1 MSALRVMILE
11 DDPVTASVYEEY
23 LRRIPGVEHARTA
36 GTRAAAL
43 AFLVGRWRVYADFGV
58 DLLLV
63 DMNLPDG
70 HGLDVLRHLRSAGW
84 PGGAVALTAAS
95 DRQVV
100 RAAVALGM
108 TDYLLKPFTFEEF
121 AARVGGYRELSL
133 RLGASGEVPDQAQLD
148 QIFNHDTPRG
158 VELPKGLTPETLT
171 RVSQALA
178 ASGGEHQPACARPSD
193 NQVPEAARSGRAAG
207 GALSATELGQLTG
220 LSRVTARRYLEHL
233 VDTGQASRQVRH
245 GTPGRPEVEYS
256 AFP

>member
-23 LRRIPGVEHARTA
+23 LRRLPGVKHVHTA
-36 GTRAAAL
+36 GTRKAAL
-43 AFLVGRWRVYADFGV
+43 LYLVGRWRVYADFGV

-84 PGGAVALTAAS
+84 AGGAVALTAAS

-108 TDYLLKPFTFEEF
+108 TDYLLKPFTFNEF

-133 RLGASGEVPDQAQLD
+133 RLGERGEVPDQEQLD
-148 QIFNHDTPRG
+148 RIFNHDSPRG
-158 VELPKGLTPETLT
+158 TELPKGLTAETLA
-171 RVSQALA
+171 RVADALA
-178 ASGGEHQPACARPSD
+178 ASTGSASTGS
-193 NQVPEAARSGRAAG
+193 AG
-207 GALSATELGQLTG
+207 TGSASTGALSATELGQLTG

-233 VDTGQASRQVRH
+233 VETGRASRAPRH

-256 AFP
+256 PLPSPSR

>member
-1 MSALRVMILE
+1 MSVLRVMILE

-23 LRRIPGVEHARTA
+23 LRRIPGVKHVHTA
-36 GTRAAAL
+36 GTRQAAL
-43 AFLVGRWRVYADFGV
+43 LYLTGQWRVYADFGV

-108 TDYLLKPFTFEEF
+108 THYLLKPFTSEEF
-121 AARVGGYRELSL
+121 AARIGGYRDFSR
-133 RLGASGEVPDQAQLD
+133 RLGERGEVPDQEQLD
-148 QIFNHDTPRG
+148 RIFHQDAPRSA
-158 VELPKGLTPETLT
+158 ELPKGLTVETLT
-171 RVSQALA
+171 RVGQAL
-178 ASGGEHQPACARPSD
+178 SGSA
-193 NQVPEAARSGRAAG
+193 
-207 GALSATELGQLTG
+207 GALSATELGQLIG

-233 VDTGQASRQVRH
+233 VETRQATRAPRH
-245 GTPGRPEVEYS
+245 GTPGRPEVEYT
-256 AFP
+256 PTP